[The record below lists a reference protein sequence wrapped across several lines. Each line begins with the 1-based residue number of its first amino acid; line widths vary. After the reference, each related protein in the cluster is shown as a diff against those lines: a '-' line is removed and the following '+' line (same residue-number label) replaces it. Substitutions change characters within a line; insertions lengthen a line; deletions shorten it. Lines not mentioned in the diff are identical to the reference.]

1 MQLVRNVLR
10 RPPYDKK
17 IIKCSLSLQ
26 QLLLPLMLIK
36 PGRLG
41 TRHLVHD
48 VYTPHKVR
56 FGGESLRGLCFC
68 IRCGVEF
75 GGLAANS
82 PSPAIA
88 CAQCPHVSQ
97 DWEVDSRGRLER
109 WRAAISQACWSM
121 LVPPLY
127 CTCRTLLLVVLVVVL
142 LLLLLRLLLLLPLP
156 LPLLPLPLLPL
167 PLPLPPPL
175 LLLHHLLTGKLQ
187 ASAGRQTHTSDPAA
201 EGCWTAHAWKH
212 VEAHD

>member
-1 MQLVRNVLR
+1 
-10 RPPYDKK
+10 
-17 IIKCSLSLQ
+17 
-26 QLLLPLMLIK
+26 
-36 PGRLG
+36 
-41 TRHLVHD
+41 
-48 VYTPHKVR
+48 
-56 FGGESLRGLCFC
+56 
-68 IRCGVEF
+68 
-75 GGLAANS
+75 
-82 PSPAIA
+82 
-88 CAQCPHVSQ
+88 
-97 DWEVDSRGRLER
+97 
-109 WRAAISQACWSM
+109 M

-127 CTCRTLLLVVLVVVL
+127 CTCRTLLLVVL
-142 LLLLLRLLLLLPLP
+142 LLRLLLLLP